1 MKWKNRLIEAG
12 VLIIVFII
20 AVLGFSYYTNKG
32 NDNMTADMGAATYPQ
47 VSFSY
52 QGYAL
57 NMLSGYAKAMDIPAM
72 RDTITPVTNQRL
84 EINVQAYGN
93 KISSASYTIYTLD
106 GEEKL
111 KEEKVKNPGE
121 NITADL
127 SDEGLM
133 DEERV
138 LEISLYTEDKTIYFY
153 TRIVNAS
160 DASVMECLDYIRNF
174 HESALGKVEG
184 AGVGAAIEPSE
195 EGDNTSFLH
204 VTIHS
209 DYDHVSWG
217 SLEPEVEKGERWNI
231 KEINSNSIS
240 VQLEYR
246 VRCKGEENKT
256 DVYAVKEFFRVRH
269 IADAQKTYL
278 LNYDRTMEQ
287 IFDATKQVL
296 NEKGVLL
303 GIAPKNISY
312 MVNDD
317 GSVVSFVVAN
327 ELWNYNKDTDEVS
340 QVFSFADAENSDVRN
355 LVTKH
360 EIKLLEMDE
369 TGNTIF
375 AVCGYMNRGSH
386 EGEVGIAVYY
396 YDMEKNS
403 VEEKVFISSD
413 KSYENVINEMSR
425 LVYYSASRN
434 MLYIMVEGTLYEF
447 DVEMEENTALVEA
460 LNEDQYVVSED
471 GHLVA
476 YQENG
481 DLNTATK
488 VVVKNLESGKERT
501 AECESDECI
510 RPLGFVK
517 NDFVYG
523 VAKTADTGKTV
534 SGEMTIP
541 MYKVEIQNSKSEIV
555 KTYQADGTYV
565 LDAYLKD
572 NMVTLN
578 RAVKDGNTYTSTS
591 QDYITNNTEKEKSN
605 IYLES
610 YATDLK
616 ETQVRLTFE
625 DGISDKEPKVLRP
638 KQIVMEDP
646 VVVEFEDVT
655 HADKYYVY
663 GYGQLLDCCE
673 KAGEAIRLADSYS
686 GVAVDATQN
695 YIWERGNRDLQYT
708 IADKDDVIQ
717 RIADRLKQKEA
728 PVDIMKSLNDDR
740 YLDLTGCATEELLY
754 IINQGSPVIGMLN
767 AENSV
772 ILIGYT
778 DAVVIYVDPETG
790 ERSSV
795 TYEEMDQMTQGSGN
809 TYIG

>member
-72 RDTITPVTNQRL
+72 RDTITTVTNQRL
-84 EINVQAYGN
+84 EINVQAYDN

-138 LEISLYTEDKTIYFY
+138 LEIALYTEDKTIYFY

-195 EGDNTSFLH
+195 EGDNTSFQH

-209 DYDHVSWG
+209 DYDHVYWG

-246 VRCKGEENKT
+246 VRCKGEENET
-256 DVYAVKEFFRVRH
+256 DIYAVKEFFRVRH

-317 GSVVSFVVAN
+317 GSVMSFVVAN

-534 SGEMTIP
+534 SGEITVP

-610 YATDLK
+610 YVTDLK

-778 DAVVIYVDPETG
+778 DTVVIYVDPETG

>member
-138 LEISLYTEDKTIYFY
+138 LEIALYTEDKTIYFY

-246 VRCKGEENKT
+246 VRCKGEENET

>member
-195 EGDNTSFLH
+195 EGDNTSFQH

-246 VRCKGEENKT
+246 VRCKGEENET

-534 SGEMTIP
+534 SGEITVP

-686 GVAVDATQN
+686 GVVVDATQN

-778 DAVVIYVDPETG
+778 DTVVIYVDPETG

>member
-195 EGDNTSFLH
+195 EGDNTSFQH

-246 VRCKGEENKT
+246 VRCKGEENET

-778 DAVVIYVDPETG
+778 DTVVIYVDPETG

>member
-195 EGDNTSFLH
+195 EGDNTSFQH

-246 VRCKGEENKT
+246 VRCKGEENET

-534 SGEMTIP
+534 SGEITVP

-686 GVAVDATQN
+686 GVVVDATQN

-708 IADKDDVIQ
+708 ITDKDDVIQ

>member
-138 LEISLYTEDKTIYFY
+138 LEIALYTEDKTIYFY

-195 EGDNTSFLH
+195 EGDNTSFQH

-246 VRCKGEENKT
+246 VRCKGEENET

-534 SGEMTIP
+534 SGEITVP

>member
-84 EINVQAYGN
+84 EINVQAYDN

-246 VRCKGEENKT
+246 VRCKGEENET

-686 GVAVDATQN
+686 GVVVDATQN

-708 IADKDDVIQ
+708 ITDKDDVIQ

-809 TYIG
+809 TYIV

>member
-195 EGDNTSFLH
+195 EGDNTSFQH

-246 VRCKGEENKT
+246 VRCKGEENET

-369 TGNTIF
+369 IGNTIF

-534 SGEMTIP
+534 SGEMTVP

-610 YATDLK
+610 YVTDLK

-686 GVAVDATQN
+686 GVVVDATQN

-778 DAVVIYVDPETG
+778 DTVVIYVDPETG
-790 ERSSV
+790 EQSSV

>member
-84 EINVQAYGN
+84 EINVQAYGI

-195 EGDNTSFLH
+195 EGDNTSFQH

-246 VRCKGEENKT
+246 VRCKGEENET

-534 SGEMTIP
+534 SGEMTVP

-686 GVAVDATQN
+686 GVVVDATQN

>member
-138 LEISLYTEDKTIYFY
+138 LEIALYTEDKTIYFY

-246 VRCKGEENKT
+246 VRCKGEENET

-534 SGEMTIP
+534 SGEITVP

-673 KAGEAIRLADSYS
+673 KAGEAIRLADSYN

>member
-1 MKWKNRLIEAG
+1 
-12 VLIIVFII
+12 
-20 AVLGFSYYTNKG
+20 
-32 NDNMTADMGAATYPQ
+32 MTADMGAATYPQ

-57 NMLSGYAKAMDIPAM
+57 NMLSGDAKAMDIPAM

-246 VRCKGEENKT
+246 VRCKGEENET

-413 KSYENVINEMSR
+413 KSYENVINEMSK

-534 SGEMTIP
+534 SGEITVP

-778 DAVVIYVDPETG
+778 DTVVIYVDPETG

>member
-1 MKWKNRLIEAG
+1 
-12 VLIIVFII
+12 
-20 AVLGFSYYTNKG
+20 
-32 NDNMTADMGAATYPQ
+32 
-47 VSFSY
+47 
-52 QGYAL
+52 
-57 NMLSGYAKAMDIPAM
+57 
-72 RDTITPVTNQRL
+72 
-84 EINVQAYGN
+84 
-93 KISSASYTIYTLD
+93 
-106 GEEKL
+106 
-111 KEEKVKNPGE
+111 
-121 NITADL
+121 
-127 SDEGLM
+127 
-133 DEERV
+133 
-138 LEISLYTEDKTIYFY
+138 
-153 TRIVNAS
+153 
-160 DASVMECLDYIRNF
+160 MECLDYIRNF

-195 EGDNTSFLH
+195 EGDNTSFQH

-534 SGEMTIP
+534 SGEMTVP

-610 YATDLK
+610 YVTDLK

-686 GVAVDATQN
+686 GVVVDATQN

-778 DAVVIYVDPETG
+778 DTVVIYVDPETG

>member
-84 EINVQAYGN
+84 EINVQAYGI

-246 VRCKGEENKT
+246 VRCKGEENET

-534 SGEMTIP
+534 SGEITVP

>member
-20 AVLGFSYYTNKG
+20 AVLGFSYCTNKG

-121 NITADL
+121 NITVDL

-138 LEISLYTEDKTIYFY
+138 LEIALYTEDKTIYFY

-195 EGDNTSFLH
+195 EGDNTSFQH

-246 VRCKGEENKT
+246 VRCKGEENET

-534 SGEMTIP
+534 SGEITVP

-686 GVAVDATQN
+686 GVVVDATQN

-708 IADKDDVIQ
+708 ITDKDDVIQ

>member
-121 NITADL
+121 NITVDL

-195 EGDNTSFLH
+195 EGDNTSFQH

-246 VRCKGEENKT
+246 VRCKGEENET

-413 KSYENVINEMSR
+413 KSYGNVINEMSK

-534 SGEMTIP
+534 SGEMTVP

-663 GYGQLLDCCE
+663 GYGQLQACCE

-686 GVAVDATQN
+686 GVVVDATQN
-695 YIWERGNRDLQYT
+695 YVWERGNRDLQYT
-708 IADKDDVIQ
+708 ITDKDDVIQ

-778 DAVVIYVDPETG
+778 DTVVIYVDPETG

>member
-1 MKWKNRLIEAG
+1 
-12 VLIIVFII
+12 
-20 AVLGFSYYTNKG
+20 
-32 NDNMTADMGAATYPQ
+32 MTADMGAATYPQ

-246 VRCKGEENKT
+246 VRCKGEENET

-686 GVAVDATQN
+686 GVVVDATQN

-708 IADKDDVIQ
+708 ITDKDDVIQ

>member
-195 EGDNTSFLH
+195 EGDNTSFQH

-246 VRCKGEENKT
+246 VRCKGEENET
-256 DVYAVKEFFRVRH
+256 DIYAVKEFFRVRH

-413 KSYENVINEMSR
+413 KSYENVINEMSK

-663 GYGQLLDCCE
+663 GYGQLQACCE

>member
-1 MKWKNRLIEAG
+1 
-12 VLIIVFII
+12 
-20 AVLGFSYYTNKG
+20 
-32 NDNMTADMGAATYPQ
+32 MTADMGAATYPQ

-121 NITADL
+121 NITVDL

-195 EGDNTSFLH
+195 EGDNTSFQH

-246 VRCKGEENKT
+246 VRCKGEENET

-413 KSYENVINEMSR
+413 KSYGNVINEMSK

-534 SGEMTIP
+534 SGEITVP

-638 KQIVMEDP
+638 KQIVMEDL

-663 GYGQLLDCCE
+663 GYGQLQACCE

-686 GVAVDATQN
+686 GVVVDATQN
-695 YIWERGNRDLQYT
+695 YVWERGNRDLQYT

-778 DAVVIYVDPETG
+778 DTVVIYVDPETG

>member
-369 TGNTIF
+369 IGNTIF

-534 SGEMTIP
+534 SGEMTVP

-686 GVAVDATQN
+686 GVVVDATQN

>member
-1 MKWKNRLIEAG
+1 MWHENRKPFIKVCRGVYGRKVIYSNMKSITLKNVVEVFQKAMPTHNQNRREIDYLYHYVSGDQPILYRTKDVRPEIKNDVVENHSWEITRFAMAQTYG
-12 VLIIVFII
+12 EPIQYVSVKDDQDKSREIDKLNDFMRVIDKPYYDIQIGDWQSTCGTAYRETWSLKRDETEDGHPSMGIDCADPRYNFII
-20 AVLGFSYYTNKG
+20 Y
-32 NDNMTADMGAATYPQ
+32 
-47 VSFSY
+47 
-52 QGYAL
+52 
-57 NMLSGYAKAMDIPAM
+57 
-72 RDTITPVTNQRL
+72 
-84 EINVQAYGN
+84 
-93 KISSASYTIYTLD
+93 SSMH
-106 GEEKL
+106 GH
-111 KEEKVKNPGE
+111 PP
-121 NITADL
+121 
-127 SDEGLM
+127 LM
-133 DEERV
+133 SCSRCFDEEDQEYW
-138 LEISLYTEDKTIYFY
+138 LCTTKSQTFEIK
-153 TRIVNAS
+153 
-160 DASVMECLDYIRNF
+160 
-174 HESALGKVEG
+174 
-184 AGVGAAIEPSE
+184 
-195 EGDNTSFLH
+195 
-204 VTIHS
+204 
-209 DYDHVSWG
+209 
-217 SLEPEVEKGERWNI
+217 KGE
-231 KEINSNSIS
+231 
-240 VQLEYR
+240 
-246 VRCKGEENKT
+246 
-256 DVYAVKEFFRVRH
+256 
-269 IADAQKTYL
+269 
-278 LNYDRTMEQ
+278 
-287 IFDATKQVL
+287 
-296 NEKGVLL
+296 
-303 GIAPKNISY
+303 
-312 MVNDD
+312 
-317 GSVVSFVVAN
+317 
-327 ELWNYNKDTDEVS
+327 
-340 QVFSFADAENSDVRN
+340 
-355 LVTKH
+355 
-360 EIKLLEMDE
+360 
-369 TGNTIF
+369 
-375 AVCGYMNRGSH
+375 
-386 EGEVGIAVYY
+386 
-396 YDMEKNS
+396 
-403 VEEKVFISSD
+403 
-413 KSYENVINEMSR
+413 VINYGSNGHGRILLTEYPNNVRR
-425 LVYYSASRN
+425 LS
-434 MLYIMVEGTLYEF
+434 

-534 SGEMTIP
+534 SGEMTVP

-610 YATDLK
+610 YVTDLK

-663 GYGQLLDCCE
+663 GYGQLQACCE

-686 GVAVDATQN
+686 GVVVDATQN
-695 YIWERGNRDLQYT
+695 YVWERGNRDLQYT
-708 IADKDDVIQ
+708 ITDKDDVIQ

-778 DAVVIYVDPETG
+778 DTVVIYVDPETG

>member
-1 MKWKNRLIEAG
+1 M
-12 VLIIVFII
+12 
-20 AVLGFSYYTNKG
+20 
-32 NDNMTADMGAATYPQ
+32 
-47 VSFSY
+47 
-52 QGYAL
+52 
-57 NMLSGYAKAMDIPAM
+57 
-72 RDTITPVTNQRL
+72 
-84 EINVQAYGN
+84 
-93 KISSASYTIYTLD
+93 
-106 GEEKL
+106 
-111 KEEKVKNPGE
+111 
-121 NITADL
+121 
-127 SDEGLM
+127 
-133 DEERV
+133 
-138 LEISLYTEDKTIYFY
+138 
-153 TRIVNAS
+153 
-160 DASVMECLDYIRNF
+160 
-174 HESALGKVEG
+174 
-184 AGVGAAIEPSE
+184 
-195 EGDNTSFLH
+195 
-204 VTIHS
+204 
-209 DYDHVSWG
+209 
-217 SLEPEVEKGERWNI
+217 
-231 KEINSNSIS
+231 
-240 VQLEYR
+240 
-246 VRCKGEENKT
+246 
-256 DVYAVKEFFRVRH
+256 
-269 IADAQKTYL
+269 
-278 LNYDRTMEQ
+278 
-287 IFDATKQVL
+287 
-296 NEKGVLL
+296 
-303 GIAPKNISY
+303 
-312 MVNDD
+312 
-317 GSVVSFVVAN
+317 
-327 ELWNYNKDTDEVS
+327 
-340 QVFSFADAENSDVRN
+340 
-355 LVTKH
+355 TKH

-413 KSYENVINEMSR
+413 KSYENVINEMSK

-534 SGEMTIP
+534 SGEMTVP

-610 YATDLK
+610 YVTDLK

-663 GYGQLLDCCE
+663 GYGQLQACCE

-686 GVAVDATQN
+686 GVVVDATQN
-695 YIWERGNRDLQYT
+695 YVWERGNRDLQYT
-708 IADKDDVIQ
+708 ITDKDDVIQ

-778 DAVVIYVDPETG
+778 DTVVIYVDPETG

>member
-195 EGDNTSFLH
+195 EGDNTSFQH

-246 VRCKGEENKT
+246 VRCKGEENET

>member
-1 MKWKNRLIEAG
+1 
-12 VLIIVFII
+12 
-20 AVLGFSYYTNKG
+20 
-32 NDNMTADMGAATYPQ
+32 MTADMGAATYPQ

-84 EINVQAYGN
+84 EINVQAYDN

-195 EGDNTSFLH
+195 EGDNTSFQH

-246 VRCKGEENKT
+246 VRCKGEENET

>member
-1 MKWKNRLIEAG
+1 
-12 VLIIVFII
+12 
-20 AVLGFSYYTNKG
+20 
-32 NDNMTADMGAATYPQ
+32 MTADMGAATYPQ

-246 VRCKGEENKT
+246 VRCKGEENET

-534 SGEMTIP
+534 SGEITVP

-767 AENSV
+767 AEN
-772 ILIGYT
+772 
-778 DAVVIYVDPETG
+778 
-790 ERSSV
+790 
-795 TYEEMDQMTQGSGN
+795 
-809 TYIG
+809 

>member
-195 EGDNTSFLH
+195 EGDNTSFQH

-246 VRCKGEENKT
+246 VRCKGEENET
-256 DVYAVKEFFRVRH
+256 DIYAVKEFFRVRH

-369 TGNTIF
+369 IGNTIF

-413 KSYENVINEMSR
+413 KSYENVINEMSK

-534 SGEMTIP
+534 SGEMTVP

-610 YATDLK
+610 YVTDLK

-778 DAVVIYVDPETG
+778 DTVVIYVDPETG

>member
-1 MKWKNRLIEAG
+1 
-12 VLIIVFII
+12 
-20 AVLGFSYYTNKG
+20 
-32 NDNMTADMGAATYPQ
+32 MTADMGAATYPQ

-138 LEISLYTEDKTIYFY
+138 LEIALYTEDKTIYFY

-246 VRCKGEENKT
+246 VRCKGEENET

-534 SGEMTIP
+534 SGEITVP

>member
-1 MKWKNRLIEAG
+1 
-12 VLIIVFII
+12 
-20 AVLGFSYYTNKG
+20 
-32 NDNMTADMGAATYPQ
+32 MTADMGAATYPQ

-84 EINVQAYGN
+84 EINVQAYGI

-195 EGDNTSFLH
+195 EGDNTSFQH

-246 VRCKGEENKT
+246 VRCKGEENET
-256 DVYAVKEFFRVRH
+256 DIYAVKEFFRVRH

-534 SGEMTIP
+534 SGEITVP

>member
-1 MKWKNRLIEAG
+1 
-12 VLIIVFII
+12 
-20 AVLGFSYYTNKG
+20 
-32 NDNMTADMGAATYPQ
+32 MTADMGAATYPQ

-121 NITADL
+121 NITVDL

-195 EGDNTSFLH
+195 EGDNTSFQH

-246 VRCKGEENKT
+246 VRCKGEENET

-413 KSYENVINEMSR
+413 KSYGNVINEMSK

-460 LNEDQYVVSED
+460 LNEEQYVVSED

-534 SGEMTIP
+534 SGEMTVP

-663 GYGQLLDCCE
+663 GYGQLQDCCE

-686 GVAVDATQN
+686 GVVVDATQN
-695 YIWERGNRDLQYT
+695 YVWERGNRDLQYT

-778 DAVVIYVDPETG
+778 DTVVIYVDPETG

>member
-1 MKWKNRLIEAG
+1 
-12 VLIIVFII
+12 
-20 AVLGFSYYTNKG
+20 
-32 NDNMTADMGAATYPQ
+32 MTADMGAATYPQ

-195 EGDNTSFLH
+195 EGDNTSFQH

-246 VRCKGEENKT
+246 VRCKGEENET
-256 DVYAVKEFFRVRH
+256 DIYAVKEFFRVRH

-369 TGNTIF
+369 IGNTIF

-413 KSYENVINEMSR
+413 KSYENVINEMSK

-534 SGEMTIP
+534 SGEMTVP

-610 YATDLK
+610 YVTDLK

-778 DAVVIYVDPETG
+778 DTVVIYVDPETG

>member
-195 EGDNTSFLH
+195 EGDNTSFQH

-246 VRCKGEENKT
+246 VRCKGEENET

-534 SGEMTIP
+534 SGEITVP

-778 DAVVIYVDPETG
+778 DTVVIYVDPETG

>member
-1 MKWKNRLIEAG
+1 M
-12 VLIIVFII
+12 
-20 AVLGFSYYTNKG
+20 
-32 NDNMTADMGAATYPQ
+32 
-47 VSFSY
+47 
-52 QGYAL
+52 
-57 NMLSGYAKAMDIPAM
+57 
-72 RDTITPVTNQRL
+72 
-84 EINVQAYGN
+84 
-93 KISSASYTIYTLD
+93 
-106 GEEKL
+106 
-111 KEEKVKNPGE
+111 
-121 NITADL
+121 
-127 SDEGLM
+127 
-133 DEERV
+133 
-138 LEISLYTEDKTIYFY
+138 
-153 TRIVNAS
+153 
-160 DASVMECLDYIRNF
+160 
-174 HESALGKVEG
+174 
-184 AGVGAAIEPSE
+184 
-195 EGDNTSFLH
+195 
-204 VTIHS
+204 
-209 DYDHVSWG
+209 
-217 SLEPEVEKGERWNI
+217 
-231 KEINSNSIS
+231 
-240 VQLEYR
+240 EYR
-246 VRCKGEENKT
+246 VRCKGEENET

-413 KSYENVINEMSR
+413 KSYENVINEMSK

-534 SGEMTIP
+534 SGEITVP

-638 KQIVMEDP
+638 KQIVMEDL

-663 GYGQLLDCCE
+663 GYGQLQACCE

-686 GVAVDATQN
+686 GVVVDATQN
-695 YIWERGNRDLQYT
+695 YVWERGNRDLQYT
-708 IADKDDVIQ
+708 ITDKDDVIQ

-778 DAVVIYVDPETG
+778 DTVVIYVDPETG

>member
-138 LEISLYTEDKTIYFY
+138 LEIALYTEDKTIYFY

-246 VRCKGEENKT
+246 VRCKGEENET

-369 TGNTIF
+369 IGNTIF

-413 KSYENVINEMSR
+413 KSYENVINEMSK

-534 SGEMTIP
+534 SGEMTVP

-610 YATDLK
+610 YVTDLK

>member
-1 MKWKNRLIEAG
+1 
-12 VLIIVFII
+12 
-20 AVLGFSYYTNKG
+20 
-32 NDNMTADMGAATYPQ
+32 MTADMGAATYPQ

-138 LEISLYTEDKTIYFY
+138 LEIALYTEDKTIYFY

-195 EGDNTSFLH
+195 EGDNTSFQH

-246 VRCKGEENKT
+246 VRCKGEENET

>member
-195 EGDNTSFLH
+195 EGDNTSFQH

-246 VRCKGEENKT
+246 VRCKGEENET
-256 DVYAVKEFFRVRH
+256 DIYAVKEFFRVRH

-413 KSYENVINEMSR
+413 KSYENVINEMSK

-534 SGEMTIP
+534 SGEMTVP

>member
-195 EGDNTSFLH
+195 EGDNTSFQH

-246 VRCKGEENKT
+246 VRCKGEENET
-256 DVYAVKEFFRVRH
+256 DIYAVKEFFRVRH

-534 SGEMTIP
+534 SGEMTVP

-610 YATDLK
+610 YVTDLK

-663 GYGQLLDCCE
+663 GYGQLQACCE

-686 GVAVDATQN
+686 GVVVDATQN
-695 YIWERGNRDLQYT
+695 YVWERGNRDLQYT
-708 IADKDDVIQ
+708 ITDKDDVIQ

>member
-1 MKWKNRLIEAG
+1 
-12 VLIIVFII
+12 
-20 AVLGFSYYTNKG
+20 
-32 NDNMTADMGAATYPQ
+32 MTADMGAATYPQ

-93 KISSASYTIYTLD
+93 KISSASYAIYTLD

-195 EGDNTSFLH
+195 EGDNTSFQH

-246 VRCKGEENKT
+246 VRCKGEENET
-256 DVYAVKEFFRVRH
+256 DIYAVKEFFRVRH

-303 GIAPKNISY
+303 GITPKNISY

-369 TGNTIF
+369 IGNTIF

-413 KSYENVINEMSR
+413 KSYENVINEMSK

-534 SGEMTIP
+534 SGEMTVP

-610 YATDLK
+610 YVTDLK

-663 GYGQLLDCCE
+663 GYGQLQACCE

-686 GVAVDATQN
+686 GVVVDATQN
-695 YIWERGNRDLQYT
+695 YVWERGNRDLQYT
-708 IADKDDVIQ
+708 ITDKDDVIQ

-778 DAVVIYVDPETG
+778 DTVVIYVDPETG

>member
-84 EINVQAYGN
+84 EINVQAYGI

-195 EGDNTSFLH
+195 EGDNTSFQH

-246 VRCKGEENKT
+246 VRCKGEENET

-369 TGNTIF
+369 IGNTIF

-534 SGEMTIP
+534 SGEITVP

-686 GVAVDATQN
+686 GVVVDATQN

>member
-1 MKWKNRLIEAG
+1 M
-12 VLIIVFII
+12 
-20 AVLGFSYYTNKG
+20 
-32 NDNMTADMGAATYPQ
+32 
-47 VSFSY
+47 
-52 QGYAL
+52 
-57 NMLSGYAKAMDIPAM
+57 
-72 RDTITPVTNQRL
+72 
-84 EINVQAYGN
+84 
-93 KISSASYTIYTLD
+93 
-106 GEEKL
+106 
-111 KEEKVKNPGE
+111 
-121 NITADL
+121 
-127 SDEGLM
+127 
-133 DEERV
+133 
-138 LEISLYTEDKTIYFY
+138 
-153 TRIVNAS
+153 
-160 DASVMECLDYIRNF
+160 
-174 HESALGKVEG
+174 
-184 AGVGAAIEPSE
+184 
-195 EGDNTSFLH
+195 
-204 VTIHS
+204 
-209 DYDHVSWG
+209 
-217 SLEPEVEKGERWNI
+217 
-231 KEINSNSIS
+231 
-240 VQLEYR
+240 
-246 VRCKGEENKT
+246 RCKGEENET
-256 DVYAVKEFFRVRH
+256 DIYAVKEFFRVRH

-369 TGNTIF
+369 IGNTIF

-413 KSYENVINEMSR
+413 KSYENVINEMSK

-460 LNEDQYVVSED
+460 LNEEQYVVSED

-534 SGEMTIP
+534 SGEMTVP

-610 YATDLK
+610 YVTDLK

-663 GYGQLLDCCE
+663 GYGQLQACCE

-686 GVAVDATQN
+686 GVVVDATQN
-695 YIWERGNRDLQYT
+695 YVWERGNRDLQYT
-708 IADKDDVIQ
+708 ITDKDDVIQ
-717 RIADRLKQKEA
+717 KIADRLKQKEA

-740 YLDLTGCATEELLY
+740 YLDLTGCETEELLY

-778 DAVVIYVDPETG
+778 DTVVIYVDPETG

>member
-1 MKWKNRLIEAG
+1 
-12 VLIIVFII
+12 
-20 AVLGFSYYTNKG
+20 
-32 NDNMTADMGAATYPQ
+32 MTADMGAATYPQ

-195 EGDNTSFLH
+195 EGDNTSFQH

-534 SGEMTIP
+534 SGEITVP

>member
-246 VRCKGEENKT
+246 VRCKGEENET

-778 DAVVIYVDPETG
+778 DTVVIYVDPETG